1 MSELFL
7 PVLAQF
13 EEDNLWTA
21 SVDRFRYKVVP
32 DVENRALNCE
42 GWEGPWAYEF
52 SQVERRETFP
62 LSEEG
67 LEQLRSWVVRQA
79 AEINARPRRTMAEDL
94 ARREAALARQREK
107 ED

>member
-1 MSELFL
+1 MSEVFL

-21 SVDRFRYKVVP
+21 SADRFRYKVVP
-32 DVENRALNCE
+32 DVENRVLHCE

-52 SQVERRETFP
+52 SEIEIRDAFP

-67 LEQLRSWVVRQA
+67 LEQLRCWVQRWA
-79 AEINARPRRTMAEDL
+79 AEINARPTRTMAEDL
-94 ARREAALARQREK
+94 ERREAVLARQAEK
-107 ED
+107 ES